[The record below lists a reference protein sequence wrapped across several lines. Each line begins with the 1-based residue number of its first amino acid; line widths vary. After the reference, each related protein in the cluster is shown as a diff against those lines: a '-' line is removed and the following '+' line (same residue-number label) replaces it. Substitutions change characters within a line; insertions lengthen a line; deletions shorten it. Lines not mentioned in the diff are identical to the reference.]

1 MVDYSVNLPQLQQAQ
16 APNMLSMAEHL
27 QKMQTSN
34 MLMQQRAR
42 EVQKENALTEILGR
56 SGGKATPDVI
66 KGLIASGNYEPA
78 LALQRHAAT
87 MGSIGVNTQAAQT
100 ALEEARLRMGET
112 KRTLQVGAA
121 ARDYI
126 SGNDDLTN
134 PDALKKLRQT
144 NPDAFEAIT
153 KFNGLNAKMT
163 YEASTAK
170 RLDDKA
176 KLDLLQGTASL
187 FAPAFA
193 TAQTPDQYT
202 KLWDQLAKVY
212 PDLPAIASRD
222 FTQDNVKNIVQTGAN
237 AQDLMHITVSGRPG
251 ILNRRTNQIQ
261 WSETGA
267 PGDNAAMP
275 TQTAAVTPPAAA
287 GTSPM
292 ASTGANSLAAAVQPG
307 VAPNAPNVNNLA
319 PAVQPDAA
327 AVAPAVAPVVAPVVA
342 PAVAPAPAPAPRPA
356 QRTVEQILAAEQE
369 AKPQQV
375 QREAEARAQ
384 GTADVARMEETK
396 KIALAKE
403 KLAPTLTSM
412 ITAYKNLAQR
422 GELISAEGDQSLMQR
437 AKIGTLAALPS
448 KVSTVLSPKT
458 GSDLTTIENLRRDL
472 FPTIIEMTGA
482 KSGDAVKEMESI
494 LGSLTSP
501 GQSDATIVATL
512 NNFSKKYGLG
522 ELMSL
527 EDLKPAGKTLQSDTA
542 GATQRVGGTASSQS
556 AKPTLD
562 QFLTRVKPLNPNAS
576 MEDLT
581 AYYNRTYGGR

>member
-1 MVDYSVNLPQLQQAQ
+1 MVDYNVNLPQLQQVQ
-16 APNMLSMAEHL
+16 APNMLSIAEHM

-56 SGGKATPDVI
+56 SGGQATPDVI

-87 MGSIGVNTQAAQT
+87 MGSIGVNTQAAKT
-100 ALEEARLRMGET
+100 ALEKSRLELGET

-144 NPDAFEAIT
+144 NPDAYETIA
-153 KFNGLNAKMT
+153 KFNGLTAKMT
-163 YEASTAK
+163 AEASTAK

-176 KLDLLQGTASL
+176 KLDLMQGTASL

-193 TAQTPDQYT
+193 TAQTPEQYT
-202 KLWDQLAKVY
+202 KLYDQLAKVY
-212 PDLPAIASRD
+212 DISSIASRD
-222 FTQDNVKNIVQTGAN
+222 FTPENVRNIVQTGTSAH
-237 AQDLMHITVSGRPG
+237 DLEAVTIGGRPA
-251 ILNRRTNQIQ
+251 IRNKRTGQIQ
-261 WSETGA
+261 MSETGA
-267 PGDNAAMP
+267 PGANAAMP
-275 TQTAAVTPPAAA
+275 AQAAAEMPPAAA
-287 GTSPM
+287 GTPPM
-292 ASTGANSLAAAVQPG
+292 APTEANSLAAAVQPG
-307 VAPNAPNVNNLA
+307 VAPAAPNVNNLA

-327 AVAPAVAPVVAPVVA
+327 AF
-342 PAVAPAPAPAPRPA
+342 APAPAPAPRRA
-356 QRTVEQILAAEQE
+356 QQTVEQILAAEQE
-369 AKPQQV
+369 AKPLQV

-384 GTADVARMEETK
+384 GAADVARMEETK

-403 KLAPTLTSM
+403 KLAPTLASM
-412 ITAYKNLAQR
+412 INAYKNLGR
-422 GELISAEGDQSLMQR
+422 SDGLIRAEGDQSLMQR
-437 AKIGTLAALPS
+437 AKIGTLAALPA

-458 GSDLTTIENLRRDL
+458 GSDIATIENLRRDL

-494 LGSLTSP
+494 LNSLTSP
-501 GQSDATIVATL
+501 GQSDATVVATL

-522 ELMSL
+522 ELLSL
-527 EDLKPAGKTLQSDTA
+527 EDLKPA
-542 GATQRVGGTASSQS
+542 TQTASESGVPRGRRGAALPAAPNQP
-556 AKPTLD
+556 AKPTLE
-562 QFLTRVKPLNPNAS
+562 QFLARVTPLNPNAS
-576 MEDLT
+576 AEDLT

>member
-1 MVDYSVNLPQLQQAQ
+1 MVDYSAALPQLQQAQ

-42 EVQKENALTEILGR
+42 EVQKENALNDILGR

-78 LALQRHAAT
+78 LALQRHAAS
-87 MGSIGVNTQAAQT
+87 MGAMGVQTQTAQT
-100 ALEEARLRMGET
+100 ALEESRLKLGET
-112 KRTLQVGAA
+112 KRALQVGAA
-121 ARDYI
+121 TRDYI

-134 PDALKKLRQT
+134 PDALKKLRHT
-144 NPDAFEAIT
+144 NPAAFEAIT
-153 KFNGLNAKMT
+153 KFNGLNAEMT
-163 YEASTAK
+163 YKASTAK

-193 TAQTPDQYT
+193 TAQNSDQYT

-212 PDLPAIASRD
+212 PDLPSIASRD
-222 FTQDNVKNIVQTGAN
+222 FTHDNVRNIVQTGTS

-267 PGDNAAMP
+267 PGANAAMP
-275 TQTAAVTPPAAA
+275 TQTAAAEMPPVAEATPP
-287 GTSPM
+287 M
-292 ASTGANSLAAAVQPG
+292 APTGANSLAAVVQPG
-307 VAPNAPNVNNLA
+307 VAPVAPNVNNLA

-327 AVAPAVAPVVAPVVA
+327 AVAPV
-342 PAVAPAPAPAPRPA
+342 VAPAPAPAPRPA

-369 AKPQQV
+369 SKPQQV

-384 GTADVARMEETK
+384 GTADVARMEEAK

-412 ITAYKNLAQR
+412 INAYKNLGR
-422 GELISAEGDQSLMQR
+422 SDGLIRAEGDQSLMQR

-458 GSDLTTIENLRRDL
+458 GSDITTIENLRRDL

-522 ELMSL
+522 ELLSL
-527 EDLKPAGKTLQSDTA
+527 EDLKPATQTA
-542 GATQRVGGTASSQS
+542 PESGVPRGRRGAAPPAAPAAPNQP

-562 QFLTRVKPLNPNAS
+562 QFLAEVKPLNPNAS
-576 MEDLT
+576 TEDLT

>member
-16 APNMLSMAEHL
+16 APNMLSIAEHL

-78 LALQRHAAT
+78 LALQRHAAS

-100 ALEEARLRMGET
+100 ALEESRLKLGET
-112 KRTLQVGAA
+112 KRILQAGAA
-121 ARDYI
+121 ARDFI
-126 SGNDDLTN
+126 SGNDTLTDPDALTRLRRTN
-134 PDALKKLRQT
+134 PDAYET
-144 NPDAFEAIT
+144 IT
-153 KFNGLNAKMT
+153 KFNGLTAEMTAK
-163 YEASTAK
+163 ASTAK

-176 KLDLLQGTASL
+176 KLDLMQGTASL

-212 PDLPAIASRD
+212 PELPTIASRD
-222 FTQDNVKNIVQTGAN
+222 FTPENVRNIVQTGTSAH
-237 AQDLMHITVSGRPG
+237 DLEAVTIGGLPG
-251 ILNRRTNQIQ
+251 IRNKRTGQIQ
-261 WSETGA
+261 MSETGA
-267 PGDNAAMP
+267 PGANAAMP
-275 TQTAAVTPPAAA
+275 PQAAAAMPPAAGA
-287 GTSPM
+287 TPPM
-292 ASTGANSLAAAVQPG
+292 TPTGANSLAAAVQPG
-307 VAPNAPNVNNLA
+307 VAPVAPNVNNLA

-327 AVAPAVAPVVAPVVA
+327 AVAPV
-342 PAVAPAPAPAPRPA
+342 VAPAPAPAPRPA

-412 ITAYKNLAQR
+412 INAYKNLGQSD
-422 GELISAEGDQSLMQR
+422 GLIRAEGDQSLMQR
-437 AKIGTLAALPS
+437 AKIGTLAALPA

-458 GSDLTTIENLRRDL
+458 GSDIATIENLRRDL

-494 LGSLTSP
+494 LNSLTSP

-522 ELMSL
+522 ELLSL
-527 EDLKPAGKTLQSDTA
+527 EDLKPATQTAPESGVPRGRRGAALPAAPAAAAARASAIPPAAISKLKADPSMAPQFDEIFGA
-542 GATQRVGGTASSQS
+542 GAA
-556 AKPTLD
+556 AK
-562 QFLTRVKPLNPNAS
+562 V
-576 MEDLT
+576 M
-581 AYYNRTYGGR
+581 GR

>member
-1 MVDYSVNLPQLQQAQ
+1 MADFSIASQIQPFQ
-16 APNMLSMAEHL
+16 APNVLGVAEHV

-34 MLMQQRAR
+34 MLMQQRAK
-42 EVQKENALTEILGR
+42 ELEKENALTAILGR
-56 SGGKATPDVI
+56 SGGQATPDVI
-66 KGLIASGNYEPA
+66 KGLIASGNYGPA
-78 LALQRHAAT
+78 LELQRHAAS

-100 ALEEARLRMGET
+100 ALEKARLELGET
-112 KRTLQVGAA
+112 KRTLQAGAA
-121 ARDYI
+121 ARDFI
-126 SGNDDLTN
+126 SGNDTLTD
-134 PDALKKLRQT
+134 PDALKRLRQT
-144 NPDAFEAIT
+144 NPDAYEAIT
-153 KFNGLNAKMT
+153 KFNGLTAKMT

-176 KLDLLQGTASL
+176 KLDLMQGTAAL

-212 PDLPAIASRD
+212 PELPTIASRD
-222 FTQDNVKNIVQTGAN
+222 FTPDNVRNIVQTGTSAH
-237 AQDLMHITVSGRPG
+237 DLEAVTIGGRPA
-251 ILNRRTNQIQ
+251 IRNKRTGQIQ
-261 WSETGA
+261 MSETGA
-267 PGDNAAMP
+267 PGANAAMP
-275 TQTAAVTPPAAA
+275 AQATAAIPPVAEATPP
-287 GTSPM
+287 M
-292 ASTGANSLAAAVQPG
+292 APTGANSLAAAVQPG
-307 VAPNAPNVNNLA
+307 VAPIAPNVNNLA
-319 PAVQPDAA
+319 PAVQPVAA
-327 AVAPAVAPVVAPVVA
+327 AVAPV
-342 PAVAPAPAPAPRPA
+342 VAPAPAPAPRPA
-356 QRTVEQILAAEQE
+356 QQTVEQILAAEQE

-412 ITAYKNLAQR
+412 INAYKNLGQSD
-422 GELISAEGDQSLMQR
+422 GLIRAEGDQSLMQR
-437 AKIGTLAALPS
+437 AKIGTLAALPA

-458 GSDLTTIENLRRDL
+458 GSDIATIENLRRDL

-494 LGSLTSP
+494 LNSLTSP

-522 ELMSL
+522 ELLSL
-527 EDLKPAGKTLQSDTA
+527 EDLKPATQTA
-542 GATQRVGGTASSQS
+542 PESGVPRGRRGAVPAAAAAAPSQS
-556 AKPTLD
+556 GTPTLD
-562 QFLTRVKPLNPNAS
+562 QFLAKAKPANPNAS
-576 MEDLT
+576 TEDLT

>member
-34 MLMQQRAR
+34 MLMQQRAA
-42 EVQKENALTEILGR
+42 EVQKENALTTILGR
-56 SGGKATPDVI
+56 SGGKATPDI
-66 KGLIASGNYEPA
+66 IQGLIASGNYGPA
-78 LALQRHAAT
+78 LELQRHAAS
-87 MGSIGVNTQAAQT
+87 MGSIGVNTQVAQT
-100 ALEEARLRMGET
+100 ALEKSRLELSEA
-112 KRTLQVGAA
+112 KRTLQAGAA
-121 ARDYI
+121 ARDFI
-126 SGNDDLTN
+126 SGNDTLTD

-144 NPDAFEAIT
+144 NPDAYESIT
-153 KFNGLNAKMT
+153 KFNGLTAKMS

-176 KLDLLQGTASL
+176 RLDLMQSTASL

-193 TAQTPDQYT
+193 TAQTPDQYY
-202 KLWDQLAKVY
+202 KLYDQLAKVY
-212 PDLPAIASRD
+212 PEISALASRD
-222 FTQDNVKNIVQTGAN
+222 FTQDNVRNIVQSATSTH
-237 AQDLMHITVSGRPG
+237 DLEAVTIGGRPA
-251 ILNRRTNQIQ
+251 IRHKRTGQIQ
-261 WSETGA
+261 MSETGA
-267 PGDNAAMP
+267 PGANAAMP
-275 TQTAAVTPPAAA
+275 AQAAADMPSAAGATPP
-287 GTSPM
+287 M
-292 ASTGANSLAAAVQPG
+292 APTGANSLAAAVQPG
-307 VAPNAPNVNNLA
+307 VAPITTGVNNLVPGAQPNA
-319 PAVQPDAA
+319 PA
-327 AVAPAVAPVVAPVVA
+327 AVAMPAPVL
-342 PAVAPAPAPAPRPA
+342 APRTTP
-356 QRTVEQILAAEQE
+356 QTVEQILAAEQE

-384 GTADVARMEETK
+384 GAADVARSEELK
-396 KIALAKE
+396 KTALAKE

-412 ITAYKNLAQR
+412 ITAYKNLARR

-437 AKIGTLAALPS
+437 AKIGTLAALPG

-458 GSDLTTIENLRRDL
+458 GSDITTIENLRRDL

-522 ELMSL
+522 ELLSI
-527 EDLKPAGKTLQSDTA
+527 EDLKPT
-542 GATQRVGGTASSQS
+542 TQTVPESGIPRGRRGEVPAAAAAPNQP

-562 QFLTRVKPLNPNAS
+562 QFLARVKPLNPNAS
-576 MEDLT
+576 TEDLT